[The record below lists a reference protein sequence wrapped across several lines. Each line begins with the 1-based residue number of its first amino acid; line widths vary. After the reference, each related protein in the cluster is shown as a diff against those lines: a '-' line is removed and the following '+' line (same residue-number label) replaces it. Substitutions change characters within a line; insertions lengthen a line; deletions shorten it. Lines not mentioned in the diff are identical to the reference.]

1 MRGERRPTPFVH
13 APYRVRILWVK
24 AGRLLPVDTG
34 GKIRSV
40 NLLRQ
45 LCARHETTLLS
56 YYDGPADPEYDRAI
70 GSEFPGA
77 IAVNTG
83 GPSTFA
89 GRLLHYASCLGSPA
103 PYAVR
108 KYASPRVR
116 ALVDEMTRSG
126 RYDVAIC
133 DFLAPSL
140 NFPERLAGPTA
151 LFQHNVES
159 SLWARQ
165 AQHQPNPI
173 KKALYRFEAWKMLR
187 YERSTVRRFHHIV
200 AVSDHD
206 RSLMSAM
213 TDAGRI
219 TVAPTGVD
227 LSAYRP
233 IAGVEADAP
242 VVMFLGSMDWEANVD
257 GVEYFCREIW
267 PAVKAQV
274 PAARFRI
281 VGRRPGNRV
290 RRLTADPS
298 VEVTGDVPTVV
309 DQLREA
315 AVFVVPLRVGGGT
328 RLKIYEA
335 MAAGRA
341 TVSTTI
347 GAEGLDV
354 NDGCDII
361 LADEPETFAKATAT
375 LLLDSEWRRA
385 IAHAAAAQAARFD
398 WPVVVEQFE
407 DSLRRTMAGAER
419 ARAN

>member
-1 MRGERRPTPFVH
+1 M
-13 APYRVRILWVK
+13 RILWVK
-24 AGRLLPVDTG
+24 AGKLLPVDTG

-45 LCARHETTLLS
+45 LCGRHETTLLS
-56 YYDGPADPEYDRAI
+56 YYDGPADAEYDRAI
-70 GSEFPGA
+70 GTEFPGA

-83 GPSTFA
+83 GPTTTA
-89 GRLLHYASCLGSPA
+89 GRMCHYLFCLASPA

-108 KYASPRVR
+108 KYASARVR
-116 ALVDEMTRSG
+116 ALVNEMTR
-126 RYDVAIC
+126 RREYDVTIC

-140 NFPERLAGPTA
+140 NFPAKLAAPTA

-165 AQHQPNPI
+165 ARHQPNPI
-173 KKALYRFEAWKMLR
+173 KKALYRFEAWKMER
-187 YERSTVRRFHHIV
+187 YERSTVQRFHHVV

-206 RSLMSAM
+206 RGLMSAM
-213 TDAGRI
+213 TRSDRI

-233 IAGVEADAP
+233 VAEVEADAP
-242 VVMFLGSMDWEANVD
+242 IVMFLGSMDWEANVD

-274 PAARFRI
+274 PDARFRI
-281 VGRRPGNRV
+281 VGRRPGTRV
-290 RRLTADPS
+290 RRLAEDPS

-309 DQLREA
+309 DQLRDA

-354 NDGCDII
+354 HDGHDII
-361 LADEPETFAKATAT
+361 LADEPDAFALATAT
-375 LLLDSEWRRA
+375 LLRDRERRRA
-385 IAHAAAAQAARFD
+385 MARAAAAQAARFD
-398 WPVVVEQFE
+398 WPVVVAQFE
-407 DSLRRTMAGAER
+407 DSLRRTIEDAAKTSE
-419 ARAN
+419 A